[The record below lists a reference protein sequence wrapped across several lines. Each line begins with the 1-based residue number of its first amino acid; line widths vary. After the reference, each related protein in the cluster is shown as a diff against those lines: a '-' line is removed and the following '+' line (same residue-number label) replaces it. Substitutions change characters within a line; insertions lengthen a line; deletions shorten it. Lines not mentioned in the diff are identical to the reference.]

1 MKAKL
6 YAIAFSLVAM
16 VYFVIPFDFDR
27 SSIGILGYI
36 DDFFFFLSA
45 FCFSQYAFLNP
56 AFAFASARKKLLI
69 ISIILLVC
77 GIGAL
82 SSLIVIKP

>member
-6 YAIAFSLVAM
+6 YAIALSLVAM
-16 VYFVIPFDFDR
+16 VYFVMPFDFDR

-45 FCFSQYAFLNP
+45 FCFSQYAFLNS
-56 AFAFASARKKLLI
+56 AFASARKKLLI

>member
-16 VYFVIPFDFDR
+16 VYFVMPFDFDR

-45 FCFSQYAFLNP
+45 FCFSQYAFINP
-56 AFAFASARKKLLI
+56 AFASARKKLLI